1 MAFYTDVIKVFDENL
16 KTLQEDLVSYETDL
30 ASLYEPFSHLMVA
43 YQNQNDII
51 RQSQISVGAPPVQP
65 VFAPRSRR
73 LFFNRLKFGKVGD
86 IDRITLILFVFY
98 LLLTMMNLWSRACFI
113 DVKSFFL

>member
-43 YQNQNDII
+43 YQNQNDFK
-51 RQSQISVGAPPVQP
+51 RSQISVREPPVQP
-65 VFAPRSRR
+65 VFVPGS
-73 LFFNRLKFGKVGD
+73 K
-86 IDRITLILFVFY
+86 RIILIV
-98 LLLTMMNLWSRACFI
+98 
-113 DVKSFFL
+113 